1 METRESI
8 QHVIS
13 EVSGIVS
20 RMAGIQLGAK
30 QSSMVENRLK
40 TRMLRLGLEE
50 FSDYLEHLKKNQE
63 SESQAL
69 LSLMTTHHTYFF
81 REFSHFEFLLNR
93 GLDLLIE
100 KARATS
106 DKKIRIWS
114 AASSRG
120 QEAYSLA
127 MFFNFHLK
135 AAAPDV
141 TFEIWGT
148 DIDPESVNHA
158 KNGVYKAEELKQS
171 PAMYMN
177 GQWTRGTGQVRD
189 FSKVKESLK
198 KHVHFTTANLLSP
211 EPFLQGKVFDIIFC
225 RNVFIYF
232 NQDQIKQCSKHMIKH
247 LQPHGFFFLGVS
259 ESLNGLGLPVK
270 SIGPSVYQHPV
281 AESAKNSSQTAAPGA
296 VAKSVQLPPPRD
308 LDVLCVDDSTTILA
322 LLKKI
327 LGKDTG
333 FNVKATAANGRE
345 ALEKIK
351 TQKFDLITLDLHM
364 PELDGV
370 GFLTE
375 SKSMDRPPVI
385 IVSSINRDDP
395 SIAKMAIDLGAADY
409 VEKPS
414 LENIAQAG
422 NEIRSKLKMV
432 WGMRSKPLIKPESVS
447 ASAPTASKSSPA
459 APAAV
464 AKSAVTSQKASP
476 ATSPKLSSKK
486 HKVLV
491 VDDSQTIRQLLKVI
505 ISQDPGL
512 EVCAEAEKPSQVEAL
527 IKQHKPDVITL
538 DIHMPEMDGVT
549 LLKKIHPLYKIPT
562 VMISSLGKEEGPQVL
577 QALES
582 GAIDYI
588 QKPQMSQ
595 LEEAAKMIR
604 EKIKVA
610 ATAKAHIGPRTRRR
624 VSGTSKLDHQS
635 LIVLGASTGGTEAL
649 RVVLESLPAQIPPIL
664 IVQHIP
670 PVFSAA
676 FANRLNDLCD
686 FEVREARDNEEV
698 KPNQVLI
705 APGGKQMGLKSEGG
719 KLFVSVKD
727 EQPVNRH
734 KPSVDYLFKSV
745 ADLGMKKVVAA
756 IFTGMG
762 GDGAKMMKR
771 LRDQGART
779 IAQNQETCVVFGMPK
794 EAIAMGGAEFTLP
807 LDSIAQK
814 IMDLSVSDNKDKK
827 AA

>member
-8 QHVIS
+8 QHVVN

-20 RMAGIQLGAK
+20 KMAGIQLGPK

-50 FSDYLEHLKKNQE
+50 FSDYLDHLKKNQE

-100 KARATS
+100 KARKTT
-106 DKKIRIWS
+106 DKTIRIWS

-189 FSKVKESLK
+189 FSKVKEALK

-211 EPFLQGKVFDIIFC
+211 EPFLQGKMFDVIFC

-232 NQDQIKQCSKHMIKH
+232 NQDQIKHCSKHMIKH

-281 AESAKNSSQTAAPGA
+281 AEGRKNSSQPSTQGA

-308 LDVLCVDDSTTILA
+308 LDVLCVDDSATILA

-327 LGKDTG
+327 LGKETG

-370 GFLTE
+370 GFLTQ

-432 WGMRSKPLIKPESVS
+432 WGMRSKPTIKPESIAATRPLAS
-447 ASAPTASKSSPA
+447 NTSIASTQTAPAAKTSAPTL
-459 APAAV
+459 
-464 AKSAVTSQKASP
+464 QR
-476 ATSPKLSSKK
+476 K
-486 HKVLV
+486 HKVLI

-505 ISQDPGL
+505 ISQDPDL

-527 IKQHKPDVITL
+527 IKQFKPDVITL

-549 LLKKIHPLYKIPT
+549 LLKKIHPIYKIPT

-610 ATAKAHIGPRTRRR
+610 ATAKAHVSPRTRRR
-624 VSGTSKLDHQS
+624 VAGNSKLDHHS

-676 FANRLNDLCD
+676 FANRLNDLCE

-698 KPNQVLI
+698 KPNQVLV
-705 APGGKQMGLKSEGG
+705 APGGKQMGIKSVGG
-719 KLFVSVKD
+719 KLFTIIKD
-727 EQPVNRH
+727 DVPMNRH

-745 ADLGMKKVVAA
+745 ADLGIKKVVAG

-762 GDGAKMMKR
+762 ADGAKMMKR

-779 IAQNQETCVVFGMPK
+779 IAQNQDTCVVFGMPK